1 MHIDIYMYA
10 HVDAFSLQSTYLKE
24 NIHQP
29 SDPNGV
35 IPTPGPFQNSWM

>member
-1 MHIDIYMYA
+1 MHIHTYMHA
-10 HVDAFSLQSTYLKE
+10 PVDEFSLQSTYLKE

-35 IPTPGPFQNSWM
+35 IPRLGPFQNSWM